1 LIYVEKI
8 RIVNLSKRYG
18 KVIAAH
24 AVSLAVEDKE
34 FFSLLGPSG
43 CGKSTVLRC
52 VAGLEEPSEG
62 EIYIGGTRVNSTADG
77 INVPT
82 ELRPIGMV
90 FQNYAVWPHM
100 TVHDNVAYPLKLKK
114 LAKGT
119 IKTQL
124 KDALYT
130 VGLERLADRFPSQLS
145 GGEQQRVA
153 LARALIKEPEVL
165 LLDEPLS
172 NLDAKLREQM
182 RFELKDLQRRTG
194 IPILYVTHDQS
205 EALAMSDRL
214 AVMNAGHIIQVGA
227 PAEIYTHPA
236 NRFVADFIGL
246 MNFVPGRIL
255 ARSGEEATVE
265 FLGSHRLNVIDRSDL
280 SGECVVAVRPEDI
293 SLSQT
298 GPIRC
303 RVEVRNYSG
312 HLIDF
317 KVRAD
322 GAVLRVQT
330 PKTAIYQE
338 GEELGFT
345 IERAMLFAVRESSS
359 EGIGPVD
366 GKPFAT

>member
-1 LIYVEKI
+1 MEKI
-8 RIVNLSKRYG
+8 RIHNLAKRYG
-18 KVIAAH
+18 KVVAAD
-24 AVSLAVEDKE
+24 AVTFGVGDNE

-52 VAGLEEPSEG
+52 VAGLEEPTEG
-62 EIYIGGTRVNSTADG
+62 DIYIGETCVNSTAKG

-100 TVHDNVAYPLKLKK
+100 TVRDNVAYPLKLKK
-114 LAKGT
+114 LSKEVIET
-119 IKTQL
+119 KL
-124 KDALYT
+124 KEALHT
-130 VGLERLADRFPSQLS
+130 VGLGKLADRYPSQLS

-194 IPILYVTHDQS
+194 IPILYVTHDQT

-214 AVMNAGHIIQVGA
+214 AVMNAGRIVQVGA
-227 PAEIYTHPA
+227 PAEIYTRPA
-236 NRFVADFIGL
+236 DRFVADFIGL
-246 MNFVPGRIL
+246 MNFVP
-255 ARSGEEATVE
+255 ARVVSRKGEEATVE
-265 FLGSHRLNVIDRSDL
+265 LLGNHRLNVIDGSGV

-298 GPIRC
+298 GTIRC
-303 RVEVRNYSG
+303 RVEVSSYSG
-312 HLIDF
+312 HLIDY
-317 KVRAD
+317 KVTAD

-330 PKTAIYQE
+330 SKTAIYKE
-338 GEELGFT
+338 GAELGLT
-345 IERAMLFAVRESSS
+345 IDRAMLFAAR
-359 EGIGPVD
+359 
-366 GKPFAT
+366 

>member
-1 LIYVEKI
+1 MEKI
-8 RIVNLSKRYG
+8 RISHLSKKYG
-18 KVIAAH
+18 KVL
-24 AVSLAVEDKE
+24 AVDSVTLAVEDKE

-62 EIYIGGTRVNSTADG
+62 EVYIGATRVNSSVDG

-82 ELRPIGMV
+82 EIRPIGMV

-114 LAKGT
+114 LPKEI
-119 IKTQL
+119 IKTKL
-124 KDALYT
+124 KEALHT
-130 VGLERLADRFPSQLS
+130 VGLERLSDRYPSQLS

-194 IPILYVTHDQS
+194 IPILYVTHDQA
-205 EALAMSDRL
+205 EALAMSDHL
-214 AVMNAGHIIQVGA
+214 AVMNAGRIVQVGT
-227 PAEIYTHPA
+227 PGEIYTCPA
-236 NRFVADFIGL
+236 DRFVADFIGL

-255 ARSGEEATVE
+255 SRNGEEATVE
-265 FLGSHRLNVIDRSDL
+265 FLSGHRLSVADRSAL

-293 SLSQT
+293 SLSPA
-298 GPIRC
+298 GPVRC
-303 RVEVRNYSG
+303 RVEVRSYAG
-312 HLIDF
+312 HLIDY
-317 KVRAD
+317 KIRVG

-330 PKTAIYQE
+330 AKTEIYQE
-338 GEELGFT
+338 GE
-345 IERAMLFAVRESSS
+345 
-359 EGIGPVD
+359 
-366 GKPFAT
+366 

>member
-1 LIYVEKI
+1 MDKI
-8 RIVNLSKRYG
+8 RISRLSKKYG
-18 KVIAAH
+18 KVL
-24 AVSLAVEDKE
+24 AVDSVTLAVEDKE

-52 VAGLEEPSEG
+52 VAGLEVPSEG
-62 EIYIGGTRVNSTADG
+62 EVYIGATRVNSSADG

-114 LAKGT
+114 LPKEVIET
-119 IKTQL
+119 KL
-124 KDALYT
+124 KEALHT
-130 VGLERLADRFPSQLS
+130 VGLERLSDRYPSQLS

-194 IPILYVTHDQS
+194 IPILYVTHDQA
-205 EALAMSDRL
+205 EALAMSDHL
-214 AVMNAGHIIQVGA
+214 AVMNAGRIVQVGT
-227 PAEIYTHPA
+227 PAEIYTQPA
-236 NRFVADFIGL
+236 DRFVADFIGL

-255 ARSGEEATVE
+255 SRNGEEATVE
-265 FLGSHRLNVIDRSDL
+265 FLSGHRLSVADRSGL

-293 SLSQT
+293 SLGQT

-303 RVEVRNYSG
+303 RVEVRNYAG
-312 HLIDF
+312 HLIDY

-330 PKTAIYQE
+330 AKTEVYKE
-338 GEELGFT
+338 GEELGLAVQQA
-345 IERAMLFAVRESSS
+345 ILFAARES
-359 EGIGPVD
+359 
-366 GKPFAT
+366 

>member
-1 LIYVEKI
+1 MEKI
-8 RIVNLSKRYG
+8 RILNLSKRYG
-18 KVIAAH
+18 KVL
-24 AVSLAVEDKE
+24 AVDSATFSVEDKE

-52 VAGLEEPSEG
+52 VAGLEEPTEG
-62 EIYIGGTRVNSTADG
+62 EIYIGQTRVNSTVDG
-77 INVPT
+77 IDVAT

-100 TVHDNVAYPLKLKK
+100 TVYENIAYPLKIKK
-114 LAKGT
+114 LPKELIQAK
-119 IKTQL
+119 L
-124 KDALYT
+124 KVALHT
-130 VGLERLADRFPSQLS
+130 VGLERLADRYPNQLS

-194 IPILYVTHDQS
+194 IPILYVTHDQA

-214 AVMNAGHIIQVGA
+214 AVMNGGRIIQVGA
-227 PAEIYTHPA
+227 PTEIYTHPA
-236 NRFVADFIGL
+236 DRFVADFIGL
-246 MNFVPGRIL
+246 MNFLPGRVL
-255 ARSGEEATVE
+255 GRSGEEATVE
-265 FLGSHRLNVIDRSDL
+265 FLGGHRLNVADRSGL
-280 SGECVVAVRPEDI
+280 SGGCVVAVRPEDI
-293 SLSQT
+293 SLSLA

-312 HLIDF
+312 NLVDY

-322 GAVLRVQT
+322 DAVLRVQT
-330 PKTAIYQE
+330 PKTEIFAE
-338 GEELGFT
+338 GKELGIT
-345 IERAMLFAVRESSS
+345 IHRAMLFQLG
-359 EGIGPVD
+359 EGRGS
-366 GKPFAT
+366 G

>member
-1 LIYVEKI
+1 VEQI
-8 RIVNLSKRYG
+8 RILNLSKRYG
-18 KVIAAH
+18 KVIAADR
-24 AVSLAVEDKE
+24 VELSVQDKE

-52 VAGLEEPSEG
+52 VAGLEEPTEG
-62 EIYIGGTRVNSTADG
+62 EIYIGQTRMNSTAEG

-100 TVHDNVAYPLKLKK
+100 TVHENVAYPLKLKK
-114 LAKGT
+114 LAKEIIEAKLRT
-119 IKTQL
+119 
-124 KDALYT
+124 ALHT
-130 VGLERLADRFPSQLS
+130 VGLERLADRYPSQLS

-194 IPILYVTHDQS
+194 IPILYVTHDQT

-214 AVMNAGHIIQVGA
+214 AVMNAGRIIQVGT
-227 PAEIYTHPA
+227 PTDIYTHPVD
-236 NRFVADFIGL
+236 RFVADFIGL
-246 MNFVPGRIL
+246 MNFIPGRIVG
-255 ARSGEEATVE
+255 RSGQETTVE
-265 FLGSHRLNVIDRSDL
+265 FLGGHRLHVADRSSL

-293 SLSQT
+293 FLSPT
-298 GPIRC
+298 GAIRC
-303 RVEVRNYSG
+303 RVEVRNYAG
-312 HLIDF
+312 HLIDY

-322 GAVLRVQT
+322 GGALRIQAA
-330 PKTAIYQE
+330 KTEIYRE
-338 GEELGFT
+338 GEELGLA
-345 IERAMLFAVRESSS
+345 IQRAMLFAAGES
-359 EGIGPVD
+359 
-366 GKPFAT
+366 

>member
-1 LIYVEKI
+1 MEKI
-8 RIVNLSKRYG
+8 RIINLAKRYG
-18 KVIAAH
+18 KVVAAD
-24 AVSLAVEDKE
+24 AVTFAIGDKE

-62 EIYIGGTRVNSTADG
+62 EIYIGATRVNSKADG

-114 LAKGT
+114 MAKEV
-119 IKTQL
+119 IEAKL
-124 KDALYT
+124 KEALHT
-130 VGLERLADRFPSQLS
+130 VGLERLAERYPSQLS

-194 IPILYVTHDQS
+194 IPILYVTHDQT

-214 AVMNAGHIIQVGA
+214 AVMNAGRIVQVGA
-227 PAEIYTHPA
+227 PDEIYTRPTD
-236 NRFVADFIGL
+236 RFVADFIGL
-246 MNFVPGRIL
+246 MNFVP
-255 ARSGEEATVE
+255 ARVLDRTGEQTTVE
-265 FLGSHRLNVIDRSDL
+265 FFGRHRLSLIDSTGLR
-280 SGECVVAVRPEDI
+280 GECIVAVRPEDI
-293 SLSQT
+293 SLSPS

-303 RVEVRNYSG
+303 RVMVSNYSG
-312 HLIDF
+312 HLIDY
-317 KVRAD
+317 KVTVD
-322 GAVLRVQT
+322 GGAVLRVQT
-330 PKTAIYQE
+330 PKTASYRE
-338 GEELGFT
+338 GAELGLA
-345 IERAMLFAVRESSS
+345 IDRAMLFAAPEDERPAGDRSR
-359 EGIGPVD
+359 G
-366 GKPFAT
+366 

>member
-1 LIYVEKI
+1 MEKV
-8 RIVNLSKRYG
+8 RIVNLAKRYG
-18 KVIAAH
+18 KVVAA
-24 AVSLAVEDKE
+24 AEVTFSVGDKE

-52 VAGLEEPSEG
+52 VAGLEEPTEG
-62 EIYIGGTRVNSTADG
+62 EIYIGETQVNSSADKV
-77 INVPT
+77 NVPT
-82 ELRPIGMV
+82 EIRPIGMV

-114 LAKGT
+114 LSKEV
-119 IKTQL
+119 IEL
-124 KDALYT
+124 KLEGALHT
-130 VGLERLADRFPSQLS
+130 VGLEKLADRYPSQLS

-194 IPILYVTHDQS
+194 IPILYVTHDQT

-214 AVMNAGHIIQVGA
+214 AVMNAGRIVQIGA
-227 PAEIYTHPA
+227 PAEIYTRPA

-255 ARSGEEATVE
+255 SRQGDDATVE
-265 FLGSHRLNVIDRSDL
+265 LLGRHRLKVIDRSGL

-293 SLSQT
+293 AFSSAAAM
-298 GPIRC
+298 RC

-312 HLIDF
+312 HLIDY
-317 KVRAD
+317 KVSAD
-322 GAVLRVQT
+322 GTVLRVQT
-330 PKTAIYQE
+330 AKTEIYKE
-338 GEELGFT
+338 GDEVGFA
-345 IERAMLFAVRESSS
+345 IERAMLFAAG
-359 EGIGPVD
+359 EG
-366 GKPFAT
+366 

>member
-1 LIYVEKI
+1 MEKI
-8 RIVNLSKRYG
+8 RIVNLAKRYG
-18 KVIAAH
+18 KVIAAD
-24 AVSLAVEDKE
+24 AVTFSVGDKE

-52 VAGLEEPSEG
+52 VAGLEEPSDG
-62 EIYIGGTRVNSTADG
+62 EIYIGETRVNSTADG

-82 ELRPIGMV
+82 EFRPIGMV

-114 LAKGT
+114 LPH
-119 IKTQL
+119 QL
-124 KDALYT
+124 IETKLKEALHT
-130 VGLERLADRFPSQLS
+130 VGLERLADRYPSQLS

-182 RFELKDLQRRTG
+182 RFELKDLQRRAG
-194 IPILYVTHDQS
+194 IPILYVTHDQT

-214 AVMNAGHIIQVGA
+214 AVMNAGRIVQVGA
-227 PAEIYTHPA
+227 PAEIYTRPA

-246 MNFVPGRIL
+246 MNFVPGQIL
-255 ARSGEEATVE
+255 SRSGDDATVE
-265 FLGSHRLNVIDRSDL
+265 FLGGHRLNVFDRSGL

-293 SLSQT
+293 SFSST
-298 GPIRC
+298 GVMRC
-303 RVEVRNYSG
+303 RVEVCSYSG
-312 HLIDF
+312 HLIDY

-322 GAVLRVQT
+322 GVILRVQT
-330 PKTAIYQE
+330 PKTDIHKE
-338 GEELGFT
+338 GDELGLAFT
-345 IERAMLFAVRESSS
+345 RAMLFAA
-359 EGIGPVD
+359 
-366 GKPFAT
+366 KPN

>member
-1 LIYVEKI
+1 MEKI
-8 RIVNLSKRYG
+8 RILNLSKRYG
-18 KVIAAH
+18 KVL
-24 AVSLAVEDKE
+24 AVDSATFSVEDKE

-52 VAGLEEPSEG
+52 VAGLEEPTEG
-62 EIYIGGTRVNSTADG
+62 EIYIGQTRVNSTVDG

-82 ELRPIGMV
+82 EFRPIGMV

-100 TVHDNVAYPLKLKK
+100 TVYENIAYPLKIKK
-114 LAKGT
+114 LPKELIQAK
-119 IKTQL
+119 L
-124 KDALYT
+124 KVALHT
-130 VGLERLADRFPSQLS
+130 VGLERLADRDPNQLS

-194 IPILYVTHDQS
+194 IPILYVTHDQA

-214 AVMNAGHIIQVGA
+214 AVMNGGRIIQVGA
-227 PAEIYTHPA
+227 PTEIYTHPA
-236 NRFVADFIGL
+236 DRFVADFIGL
-246 MNFVPGRIL
+246 MNFLPGRVL
-255 ARSGEEATVE
+255 GRSGEEATVE
-265 FLGSHRLNVIDRSDL
+265 FLGGHRLNVADRSGL
-280 SGECVVAVRPEDI
+280 SGGCVVAVRPEDI
-293 SLSQT
+293 TLSLI

-312 HLIDF
+312 NLVDY

-322 GAVLRVQT
+322 DAVLRVQT
-330 PKTAIYQE
+330 PKTEIFAE
-338 GEELGFT
+338 GKELGIT
-345 IERAMLFAVRESSS
+345 IHRAMLFQLG
-359 EGIGPVD
+359 EGRGS
-366 GKPFAT
+366 G

>member
-1 LIYVEKI
+1 MEKI
-8 RIVNLSKRYG
+8 RILNLSKRYG
-18 KVIAAH
+18 KVL
-24 AVSLAVEDKE
+24 AVDSATFSVEDKE

-52 VAGLEEPSEG
+52 VAGLEEPTEG
-62 EIYIGGTRVNSTADG
+62 EIYIGQTRVNSTVDG

-100 TVHDNVAYPLKLKK
+100 TVYENIAYPLKIKK
-114 LAKGT
+114 LPKEIIQAK
-119 IKTQL
+119 L
-124 KDALYT
+124 KVALHT
-130 VGLERLADRFPSQLS
+130 VGLERLADRYPNQLS

-194 IPILYVTHDQS
+194 IPILYVTHDQA

-214 AVMNAGHIIQVGA
+214 AVMNAGRIIQVGA
-227 PAEIYTHPA
+227 PTEIYVHPA
-236 NRFVADFIGL
+236 DRFVADFIGL
-246 MNFVPGRIL
+246 MNFLPGRVL
-255 ARSGEEATVE
+255 GRSGEEATVE
-265 FLGSHRLNVIDRSDL
+265 FLGSHRLNVADRSGL
-280 SGECVVAVRPEDI
+280 SGGCVVAVRPEDI
-293 SLSQT
+293 TLSLT

-312 HLIDF
+312 NLVDY

-322 GAVLRVQT
+322 DAVLRVQT
-330 PKTAIYQE
+330 PKTEIFAE
-338 GEELGFT
+338 GKELGIT
-345 IERAMLFAVRESSS
+345 IHRAMLFQLG
-359 EGIGPVD
+359 EGRGS
-366 GKPFAT
+366 G

>member
-1 LIYVEKI
+1 MEKI
-8 RIVNLSKRYG
+8 RIINLAKRYG
-18 KVIAAH
+18 KVVAAD
-24 AVSLAVEDKE
+24 AVTFAVGDKE

-52 VAGLEEPSEG
+52 VAGLEEPTQG
-62 EIYIGGTRVNSTADG
+62 EIYIGQNRVNSVADG

-114 LAKGT
+114 LPRELIESKLD
-119 IKTQL
+119 Q
-124 KDALYT
+124 ALRT
-130 VGLERLADRFPSQLS
+130 VGLERLADRYPSQLS

-194 IPILYVTHDQS
+194 IPILYVTHDQT

-214 AVMNAGHIIQVGA
+214 AVMNAGRIVQVGA
-227 PAEIYTHPA
+227 PHEIYNRPA
-236 NRFVADFIGL
+236 DRFVADFIGL
-246 MNFVPGRIL
+246 MNFVPGRIVN
-255 ARSGEEATVE
+255 RSGEEAMVE
-265 FLGSHRLNVIDRSDL
+265 FLGTHRITVIDRSGL
-280 SGECVVAVRPEDI
+280 RGECVVAVRPEDI
-293 SLSQT
+293 SLSPA

-303 RVEVRNYSG
+303 RVEVSSYSG
-312 HLIDF
+312 HLIDY
-317 KVRAD
+317 KVSVD
-322 GAVLRVQT
+322 GALLRIQT
-330 PKTAIYQE
+330 PKTAIYKE
-338 GEELGFT
+338 GDELGFT
-345 IERAMLFAVRESSS
+345 VERAMLFAARES
-359 EGIGPVD
+359 ERAAA
-366 GKPFAT
+366 K

>member
-1 LIYVEKI
+1 MEKI
-8 RIVNLSKRYG
+8 RIHNLAKRYG
-18 KVIAAH
+18 KVVAAD
-24 AVSLAVEDKE
+24 AVTFVVGDNE

-52 VAGLEEPSEG
+52 VAGLEEPTEG
-62 EIYIGGTRVNSTADG
+62 DIYIGETCVNSTAKG
-77 INVPT
+77 INIPT

-100 TVHDNVAYPLKLKK
+100 TVHDNVAYPLKLKR
-114 LAKGT
+114 LAKQVIET
-119 IKTQL
+119 KL
-124 KDALYT
+124 KDALQT
-130 VGLERLADRFPSQLS
+130 VGLEKLADRYPSQLS

-194 IPILYVTHDQS
+194 IPILYVTHDQT

-214 AVMNAGHIIQVGA
+214 AVMNAGRIVQVGA
-227 PAEIYTHPA
+227 PAEIYTRPA
-236 NRFVADFIGL
+236 DRFVADFIGL
-246 MNFVPGRIL
+246 MNFVP
-255 ARSGEEATVE
+255 ARVVSRKGEEAVVE
-265 FLGSHRLNVIDRSDL
+265 FLGSHRLNVIDGSGV

-298 GPIRC
+298 GTIPC
-303 RVEVRNYSG
+303 RVEVSSYSG
-312 HLIDF
+312 HLIDY

-322 GAVLRVQT
+322 GAELRVQT
-330 PKTAIYQE
+330 SKTAIYKE
-338 GEELGFT
+338 GAELGLT
-345 IERAMLFAVRESSS
+345 IERAMLFAAR
-359 EGIGPVD
+359 
-366 GKPFAT
+366 

>member
-1 LIYVEKI
+1 MEKI
-8 RIVNLSKRYG
+8 RIINLAKKYG
-18 KVIAAH
+18 KVVAAD
-24 AVSLAVEDKE
+24 AVTFSVGDKE

-62 EIYIGGTRVNSTADG
+62 EIYIGETRVNSTADR

-82 ELRPIGMV
+82 EFRPIGMV

-100 TVHDNVAYPLKLKK
+100 TVHDNVAYPLKLKNLPKDVIETK
-114 LAKGT
+114 LKE
-119 IKTQL
+119 
-124 KDALYT
+124 ALHT
-130 VGLERLADRFPSQLS
+130 VGLERLADRYPSQLS

-194 IPILYVTHDQS
+194 IPILYVTHDQT

-214 AVMNAGHIIQVGA
+214 AVMNQGRIVQIGA
-227 PAEIYTHPA
+227 PLEIYTCPA

-246 MNFVPGRIL
+246 MNFIPGRVTE
-255 ARSGEEATVE
+255 RRGEQATVE
-265 FLGSHRLNVIDRSDL
+265 FLEGHKSTVIDRNEW
-280 SGECVVAVRPEDI
+280 SGACVIAVRPEDI

-298 GPIRC
+298 GAIRC

-312 HLIDF
+312 HLVDY

-322 GAVLRVQT
+322 SIVLRVQT
-330 PKTAIYQE
+330 PKTEIYNE
-338 GEELGFT
+338 GDQLGLSFDH
-345 IERAMLFAVRESSS
+345 ALLFADRPS
-359 EGIGPVD
+359 
-366 GKPFAT
+366 